1 MLLSSAVWRLGR
13 ISSFGQCL
21 VRARGWRNSGLCCG
35 SKGRRAPR
43 NREAHR
49 WRGAPWLSPKWG
61 PGSKAMGPPGRMNMH
76 HYELPA
82 ICCENQSTLLKPTL
96 KQKARQ
102 LKALSCS
109 VFLAG
114 NCWGPA
120 EQSKLRLWEWGWQQS
135 SEMVP
140 VLGAVEW
147 EESRCSRTQL
157 NDWALTKWTP
167 SSWDSQ
173 LQLLVKVRILWCQLV
188 EAPDDEKA
196 GTCARPKS
204 FQIIRASVW
213 SFGSSVWEDLQQF
226 FAFARAGAVWRK
238 SSDLSC
244 RRAGCQGHHSGWLRG
259 HQALWSWETWRNGSW
274 ISGGRDSGSVMAT
287 VAALHELFWVLLA

>member
-1 MLLSSAVWRLGR
+1 
-13 ISSFGQCL
+13 
-21 VRARGWRNSGLCCG
+21 
-35 SKGRRAPR
+35 
-43 NREAHR
+43 
-49 WRGAPWLSPKWG
+49 
-61 PGSKAMGPPGRMNMH
+61 MGPSGRMNMH

-82 ICCENQSTLLKPTL
+82 ICCETTL

-188 EAPDDEKA
+188 EAPDEKA

-204 FQIIRASVW
+204 SQIIRASVW
-213 SFGSSVWEDLQQF
+213 SFVKRLGRS
-226 FAFARAGAVWRK
+226 AAI
-238 SSDLSC
+238 
-244 RRAGCQGHHSGWLRG
+244 LR
-259 HQALWSWETWRNGSW
+259 
-274 ISGGRDSGSVMAT
+274 
-287 VAALHELFWVLLA
+287 LL